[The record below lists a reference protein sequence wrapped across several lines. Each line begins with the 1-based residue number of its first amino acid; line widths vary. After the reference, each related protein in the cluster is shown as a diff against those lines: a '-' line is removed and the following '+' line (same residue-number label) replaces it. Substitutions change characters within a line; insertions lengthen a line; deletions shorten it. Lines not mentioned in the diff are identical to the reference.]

1 MSTFYPYDMECACGV
16 TTRVELV
23 AGIHI
28 TRLPEARQQIL
39 DGTFQVFTCTGCGQ
53 PTAVTGPTVYTD
65 FDRHQYVVVE
75 TPQRRPWSSV
85 RAIHARIFEDSFT
98 SGPPIATEMASRF
111 SKRGLY
117 GFPALREKLLIWD
130 ASLDDLVVE
139 GVKAEL
145 TERLGIRPDEV
156 AFRLRAILP
165 GGHLLFGLHEPVPV
179 SPDRSPVWRSKTS
192 RPVEFETATADVYH
206 ACRDARYS
214 LVARYP
220 WLADDWLVDFHDGYV
235 DGLVAAR

>member
-1 MSTFYPYDMECACGV
+1 MSTFYPYRMRCECG
-16 TTRVELV
+16 TTSVVDLV

-39 DGTFQVFTCTGCGQ
+39 DGTFQVFTCSGCGQ
-53 PTAVTGPTVYTD
+53 ATAVTAPTVYTD
-65 FDRHQYVVVE
+65 FERDQYVVVE
-75 TPQRRPWSSV
+75 TPPRRPWSSV
-85 RAIHARIFEDSFT
+85 RATHARVFEDSFT

-111 SKRGLY
+111 AKRGVY

-139 GVKAEL
+139 GVKGEL
-145 TERLGIRPDEV
+145 TERLCLQPDEV
-156 AFRLRAILP
+156 LFRLRAILP

-179 SPDRSPVWRSKTS
+179 DPDRSTVSRSRTS
-192 RPVEFETATADVYH
+192 RPVEFETVTADLYH
-206 ACRDARYS
+206 ACRDSRYA
-214 LVARYP
+214 LVTRFP

-235 DGLVAAR
+235 DGLVGAR